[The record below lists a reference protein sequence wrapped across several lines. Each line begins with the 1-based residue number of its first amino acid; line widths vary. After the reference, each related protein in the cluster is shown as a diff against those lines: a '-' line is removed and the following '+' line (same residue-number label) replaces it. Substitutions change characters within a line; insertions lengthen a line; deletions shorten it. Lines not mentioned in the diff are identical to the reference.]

1 MNYEFVPSDQSDNK
15 QCLLG
20 CSKVSVHKNP
30 PKYPGKWVIDHM
42 LVHHDDALTPSWVSS
57 S

>member
-20 CSKVSVHKNP
+20 CSKVAVGKNS
-30 PKYPGKWVIDHM
+30 PKLPGK
-42 LVHHDDALTPSWVSS
+42 
-57 S
+57 